1 MTDIRP
7 AAVVVLAAGE
17 GKRMHSSVPKVLHRM
32 AGRPLLDHV
41 LRAVDRLSPAHTVV
55 VVGHGREQVIGHL
68 AAEWPHVTIAIQDQ
82 QLGTG
87 HATRTALDV
96 LASSGVTATDLAALG
111 PVLVLYGDAPLLT
124 SESLERLLDAD
135 AEVGVLTAA
144 VADPAGYGRIVRDS
158 GTGEVL
164 AIVEHREADAEQL
177 AIAEINS
184 GVYTIEPVFLA
195 AALERLSKDNSQDEE
210 YLTDVVAIAKRD
222 GLRVVAVLTS
232 DADEILGV
240 NDRAQLAGLSALL
253 RDRIVDAAARSGV
266 TFQDPR
272 TTWVDVDVELEPDAT
287 ILRNTELLGSTRIAS
302 GATVGPD
309 STLRDVVVGAG
320 ARVRS
325 TTADS
330 AEIGAG
336 AEVGPFTYLRP
347 GTVLG
352 KGSKAGAYV
361 EIKASTVGAGS
372 KVPHLSY
379 VGDASIGV
387 GTNIGAATVFVNFD
401 GEAKHRTTVGDHVRI
416 GSDSMLVAPL
426 TIGDGAY
433 TAAGSVITDDV
444 PPGAMAVARGRQRSI
459 LGWVQRRR
467 PGSASALA
475 AEAAQTSRSTDS
487 TNGEESHQ

>member
-1 MTDIRP
+1 VTEIRP
-7 AAVVVLAAGE
+7 AVVVVLAAGE

-41 LRAVDRLSPAHTVV
+41 LRAADRLSPAHTVV
-55 VVGHGREQVIGHL
+55 VVGHGREQVIAHL
-68 AAEWPHVTIAIQDQ
+68 AAEWPHVTIAIQEQ

-87 HATRTALDV
+87 HAARTALDV

-124 SESLERLLDAD
+124 SESLKRLLADAD
-135 AEVGVLTAA
+135 VGVLTAV

-184 GVYTIEPVFLA
+184 GVYTIEPVFLT
-195 AALERLSKDNSQDEE
+195 AALERLSKDNSQGEE

-222 GLRVVAVLTS
+222 GLRVVGVLTS
-232 DADEILGV
+232 DADELLGV

-287 ILRNTELLGSTRIAS
+287 ILRNTELLGNTRIAS

-325 TTADS
+325 TTAAA

-444 PPGAMAVARGRQRSI
+444 PPGALAVARGRQRSI